1 MYPKVVTYPKNLL
14 KNGEKRRIVPETV
27 IDASALLA
35 LLNAE
40 PGEDIVTEALP
51 GGAISAVNLSEVIA
65 KLCDAGMPEKAIRR
79 ALQPLGLEVVPF
91 DEEQSYQ
98 AGLLRTVTQD
108 TGISLG
114 DRACLNLAKM
124 REAIALTADKAWSRL
139 SVGVTVKVIR

>member
-1 MYPKVVTYPKNLL
+1 MSKM
-14 KNGEKRRIVPETV
+14 V

-40 PGEDIVTEALP
+40 PGDDVVTEALP
-51 GGAISAVNLSEVIA
+51 GGVISAVNLSEVVA
-65 KLCDAGMPEKAIRR
+65 KLCDAGMPEKAIRQ

-98 AGLLRTVTQD
+98 AGLLRTSTQD
-108 TGISLG
+108 MGISLG
-114 DRACLNLAKM
+114 DRACLSLAKM
-124 REAIALTADKAWSRL
+124 QHVTALTADKVWSGL